1 MFWETLRA
9 LVLDFSLSRAVQ
21 AFVSRREMRRL
32 LGDSG
37 GLSLLRATGFGAA
50 SSSCSYAS
58 AAMAKSLFSE
68 GASFVTAMV
77 FMFAST
83 NLVIELGIVLAVLTG
98 WQFTASELL
107 GGLLLLVLFVI
118 TARATL
124 PTSLSEEAR
133 HRLRTAAEVS
143 GASPAAPPPDSRWRA
158 RLRSGALWRA
168 AAGSAFADP
177 PDAAQGDR
185 WRLPGGGFPRRTGV
199 GRGLAG
205 PVLDRPRLG
214 LVGRERPHRSAHR
227 HAQFRLLGRQRST
240 RRRSLEGGMS
250 FGGVA
255 SFLSADLITLPLL
268 LIYRKY
274 YGGRLTL
281 RLLATFWLVMSSAG
295 LATWIPVPSVG
306 GDSDHPPPSDRHSRP
321 GLEPHHR
328 A

>member
-21 AFVSRREMRRL
+21 AFVSRREMGRL

-83 NLVIELGIVLAVLTG
+83 NLVIELGIVLAVLIG

-107 GGLLLLVLFVI
+107 GGLLMIVLFVI

-124 PTSLSEEAR
+124 PASLIEEAR

-205 PVLDRPRLG
+205 PVLDRPRLC
-214 LVGRERPHRSAHR
+214 LVGRERPIGPLIAM
-227 HAQFRLLGRQRST
+227 L
-240 RRRSLEGGMS
+240 S
-250 FGGVA
+250 FVC
-255 SFLSADLITLPLL
+255 
-268 LIYRKY
+268 
-274 YGGRLTL
+274 
-281 RLLATFWLVMSSAG
+281 
-295 LATWIPVPSVG
+295 SVG
-306 GDSDHPPPSDRHSRP
+306 NVPLAAALWKG
-321 GLEPHHR
+321 G
-328 A
+328 